1 MQLAHRDGPWLIPCT
16 LALWMVGVILGL
28 DDRGNV
34 FRGSDPTAPTWGA
47 WGLVVGVLGIWQ
59 WRRFLNRDDFTRPT
73 HDSSDDLLWLCGAI
87 GALGLYLIIVP
98 GSKLLPPNT
107 TMCVLCG
114 LAGARLVYAGMTRRI
129 GTTFHCSKCN
139 YEIRDTSLPRRCPEC
154 SAIWARKLSRGR
166 IERSVK
172 LIGVGCLLLFLLT
185 LAPLPRIG
193 FAKSFILRQ
202 MATSWILS
210 QAQSALTQ
218 QTAFDSS
225 LWGELSRRKLTE
237 AQATPLAEIV
247 LQQSGNGKLRDYQ
260 AMAWLEDLI
269 FSGQAATAVSDA
281 YLSKALQFQLF
292 APAGATVLQQI
303 PIGVQAVEFLRV
315 PRERVAI
322 YLDSITMDGDPA
334 LIASA
339 TGWEL
344 LSDAMESQMKPATPV
359 QIPRTPAAQA
369 LYQQKQ
375 MMQQAA
381 SPPKLIPQSDILGTV
396 GTTRVEVPGTTTFR
410 GRIWIAIVPSGT
422 APTVTPANLAVQ
434 SSGGGKPPFLKAY
447 EISDSVII
455 RPKR

>member
-34 FRGSDPTAPTWGA
+34 FRGSDPAAPTWGA

-59 WRRFLNRDDFTRPT
+59 WRRFLIRDDFTRPT
-73 HDSSDDLLWLCGAI
+73 HDSSDDLLWLCGTLGAI
-87 GALGLYLIIVP
+87 GLYLIIVP

-114 LAGARLVYAGMTRRI
+114 LAGAKLLYAGMTRRI

-172 LIGVGCLLLFLLT
+172 LIGVGCLLLFVLT

-193 FAKSFILRQ
+193 FAKAFLLRQ
-202 MATSWILS
+202 MTTAWILS
-210 QAQSALTQ
+210 QAQSSLLQ
-218 QTAFDSS
+218 QTTFDSS

-247 LQQSGNGKLRDYQ
+247 LQQSWDGKLRDYQ
-260 AMAWLEDLI
+260 AMAWLEELV
-269 FSGQAATAVSDA
+269 FSGQAATTVTDA
-281 YLSKALQFQLF
+281 YFSKALQFQLF
-292 APAGATVLQQI
+292 APPSAMVNQPI
-303 PIGVQAVEFLRV
+303 PIGVQALEFLRL
-315 PRERVAI
+315 RRDRIAI
-322 YLDSITMDGDPA
+322 YLDSVWLEGDSVQ
-334 LIASA
+334 IATA

-344 LSDAMESQMKPATPV
+344 LSDAMESQVGPIAPIS
-359 QIPRTPAAQA
+359 IPRTPAAQA
-369 LYQQKQ
+369 LYQQNLPPS
-375 MMQQAA
+375 
-381 SPPKLIPQSDILGTV
+381 SPPKMIPQSDILGTV
-396 GTTRVEVPGTTTFR
+396 GTARVDTPGTVAFR
-410 GRIWIAIVPSGT
+410 GRIWIAIVPSGA
-422 APTVTPANLAVQ
+422 APTLAPANLAGQ
-434 SSGGGKPPFLKAY
+434 SSSGGKSPFLKMY
-447 EISDSVII
+447 DLSDSVLI
-455 RPKR
+455 RKKR